1 MYKIYEDD
9 WLKHYQFT
17 IIDFICMQ
25 FAFLLP
31 FIAGIITARNYNS
44 YLQLALI
51 MSLSF
56 FIFILFNQSYKNIYC
71 RGYYDEAASV
81 VFQVST
87 VYVLTIFITFL
98 IKTSSDYSR
107 LYIGLMYVLTVMM
120 TFAFR
125 NFAKAYCKRH
135 SASKCQINKVVV
147 FTYSDKLDQL
157 EDVSNFI
164 KNNECV
170 HYEFEKV
177 FLLDDEPV
185 EDCHFENLATKEEAF
200 AYIKENVI
208 DEVFICANGFN
219 DFISDIEDTCVS
231 MGAVVHFV
239 LGEKHNKYP
248 IKEVVEGVG
257 NYKVVTG
264 GMNVVSARKLFI
276 KRVIDICGSLVG
288 LFITGILFVFVA
300 PIIYI
305 KSPGP
310 IFFAQTRIGMNGR
323 QFKIYKFR
331 SMYMDA
337 EKRKAELMAQNKMN
351 GLMFKMDND
360 PRIIKGIGHFI
371 RATSIDEFPQMWNV
385 LKGDMSLVGTRP
397 PTQDEFNEYDYH
409 HKSRLAM
416 KPGIT
421 GLWQISG
428 RSDITDF
435 EDIVKLDARY
445 ISDWNLTSD
454 VKILF
459 KTVMVVFNKSGAV

>member
-9 WLKHYQFT
+9 WLKYYRFT
-17 IIDFICMQ
+17 ISDFICMQ
-25 FAFLLP
+25 LAFLLP
-31 FIAGIITARNYNS
+31 LIGGIITAKNFYS
-44 YLQLALI
+44 YLALQLILT
-51 MSLSF
+51 LC
-56 FIFILFNQSYKNIYC
+56 FILFILFNESYRRIYC
-71 RGYYDEAASV
+71 RGYFDEASSV
-81 VFQVST
+81 LMQVST
-87 VYVLTIFITFL
+87 VYVLAIFITFL
-98 IKTSSDYSR
+98 VKTSSDYSR
-107 LYIGLMYVLTVMM
+107 LFIGLMYVFTLII
-120 TFAFR
+120 TFAIR
-125 NFAKAYCKRH
+125 NGVKTYDKKHMDRH
-135 SASKCQINKVVV
+135 MEVNKVVV

-157 EDVSNFI
+157 DEVIKFI
-164 KNNECV
+164 KYNDCV
-170 HYEFEKV
+170 IYKFDRV

-185 EDCHFENLATKEEAF
+185 SGCEIENFPTKEATFE
-200 AYIKENVI
+200 YIKENVV

-219 DFISDIEDTCVS
+219 DFISEIEDTCVS

-239 LGEKHNKYP
+239 LGEKHNKFP
-248 IKEVVEGVG
+248 VKEVVEGVG

-288 LFITGILFVFVA
+288 LLITGICFIFVA
-300 PIIYI
+300 PIIFI
-305 KSPGP
+305 ASPGP
-310 IFFAQTRIGMNGR
+310 IFFSQTRIGMNGR
-323 QFKIYKFR
+323 HFKIYKFR

-337 EKRKAELMAQNKMN
+337 EKRKAELMAQNKMS

-397 PTQDEFNEYDYH
+397 PTIEEFNQYDYH

-428 RSDITDF
+428 RSGITNF
-435 EDIVKLDARY
+435 EDVVELDNKY
-445 ISDWNLTSD
+445 ISEWRILSD
-454 VKILF
+454 VQILL
-459 KTVMVVFNKSGAV
+459 KTVVVVFSKDGAV